1 MKCTKERLSLDNMDN
16 FRCLRNQERSEDTN
30 FVSLGAVGNLTWTP
44 LPAAKTGKEKHLLL
58 YSLSARPQELKQQP
72 QSSPRYLRCS
82 QELNTAWLN
91 PG

>member
-1 MKCTKERLSLDNMDN
+1 MDNMDN
-16 FRCLRNQERSEDTN
+16 FRSLRNQERSEATN
-30 FVSLGAVGNLTWTP
+30 FVSLGAVGTECNLTWTP